1 MDYDFKKP
9 KRFKPNRVNSIDG
22 LLPGGGP
29 VPDRR
34 FARTGRP
41 DGTIAGFE
49 RGSGFY
55 SSNSQGDVPKPLLAV
70 EPVDQFKII
79 ETEEKPNKR
88 RWFSR
93 LFKRKLKQKKLRSK
107 KAKIFRVAGISALV
121 VVLAV
126 GGMLGYGYLK
136 ARNVFKGDG
145 EGAAGLQKNV
155 DPAKLKGEGDGR
167 VNVLILGKGGPE
179 QKDGPDA
186 TDTILLAS
194 IDPVSNEA
202 ALLSVPRDLY
212 VKDPKGSSMKIN
224 GVYLA
229 AKQRSLAGTKS
240 TDADKEAAEQAGTKA
255 VMDTVSAV
263 LGIPMHYYVML
274 DFEAF
279 RSAID
284 TVGGISFN
292 VTQPVYE
299 KMLISGKP
307 YTLDVKAG
315 TQSFDGTRALAYA
328 RCRHC
333 TPSGS
338 DFDRTEQQRL
348 VLAALKEKIFSTST
362 LSNPIKLYQLLS
374 ALGDNVRTDL
384 GGLDEISRLY
394 EIGKEIPADKL
405 ISYGLADAP
414 QSLVK
419 TGSVETSSIPLSIV
433 LPRAGLYNYTA
444 IHTFVR
450 NNLRD
455 SYLKSEDAK
464 IIVLNGS
471 ATAGLA
477 TATAEELKSYG
488 YNIIK
493 TDNAPTKDYVNT
505 YIIDVS
511 LGVKKYTKSYLEKRL
526 GVTATSQLT
535 DAAIDVTGADFVII
549 VGKNE
554 ATRQQN

>member
-1 MDYDFKKP
+1 MDNDFKKP
-9 KRFKPNRVNSIDG
+9 KRFRPNRTNSLDG

-41 DGTIAGFE
+41 DGTMAGFE

-55 SSNSQGDVPKPLLAV
+55 SSNTTEETPRPLLNA
-70 EPVDQFKII
+70 EPVDQFKIL
-79 ETEEKPNKR
+79 ETAESPKKR
-88 RWFSR
+88 RLFSR
-93 LFKRKLKQKKLRSK
+93 IFNRKHKQKKFRSK
-107 KAKIFRVAGISALV
+107 KAKIFRFAGISALV
-121 VVLAV
+121 VVLLI

-136 ARNVFKGDG
+136 ARSVFKGDG

-155 DPAKLKGEGDGR
+155 DPTKLKGEGDGR
-167 VNVLILGKGGPE
+167 VNILILGKGGPE

-186 TDTILLAS
+186 TDTLLLSS

-212 VKDPKGSSMKIN
+212 VKDPYGNSMKIN

-229 AKQRSLAGTKS
+229 AKQRSLAGTKN
-240 TDADKEAAEQAGTKA
+240 TDADKETAEQAGTKA
-255 VMDTVSAV
+255 IMDTVSSV

-292 VTQPVYE
+292 VTEPVYE
-299 KMLISGKP
+299 KMLIGGKQ
-307 YTLDVKAG
+307 YTLDVKTG
-315 TQSFDGTRALAYA
+315 MQTFDGTRALAYS

-362 LSNPIKLYQLLS
+362 LSNPVKLYQLLS

-405 ISYGLADAP
+405 ISYGLADPP

-419 TGSVETSSIPLSIV
+419 TGGVETSSGVLSIV
-433 LPRAGLYNYTA
+433 LPRAGLYNYAA

-471 ATAGLA
+471 STVGLA
-477 TATAEELKSYG
+477 TTTSEELKSYG
-488 YNIIK
+488 YNVIEV
-493 TDNAPTKDYVNT
+493 DDAPTKDYVNT

-526 GVTATSQLT
+526 GVTATDQLT
-535 DAAIDVTGADFVII
+535 DPAIDVTGADFVII

-554 ATRQQN
+554 ATRQQD